1 RLISETMRSFKLNG
15 LELADDKLEA
25 FKKLRKEISDLQ
37 TQFHANLNN
46 NNDMAVM
53 SETEMEGVPES
64 VRALF
69 TKLPNN
75 QYGISTKATYY
86 VAFMENAVNPEARK
100 KMLTAYENREA
111 KKNTELMQK
120 TISLKRQAAAIIGF
134 QHWADYKTNDKMA
147 KNAKT
152 AWEFLQGLKNKLR
165 KSYNKDYKDLLALKK
180 ETNPNATKLDPW
192 DGAYYSNQLR
202 KRKYSLDEEV
212 LREYFPA
219 DYVTKKM
226 FEIYETLLNVRFVK
240 VENAITWHP
249 SVNLFEVR
257 DEKTKELLA
266 YFYTDMFPREGKYSH
281 AAAFPLRTGR
291 KVNGVYLAPISSI
304 VANLTPPVPGKP
316 SLLSHEE
323 VDTLFHEFGHIM
335 HMSLTR
341 SHYATLS
348 GSNVAWDFVEA
359 PSQMLENWVWEP
371 QILEM
376 ITQKYDRPSES
387 MPKEMIEKLQQS
399 RKFNLGWMN
408 TRQLIFGIFDLTL
421 HQSAKDLDVTETY
434 KKIYK
439 DLTGMDPLPETHF
452 PATFGH
458 IMGGYDAGY
467 YGYLWS
473 NVFAMDMFTKF
484 QGKNLLSKQV
494 GYKYRTS
501 ILEKG
506 NTKEASLLLS
516 EFLGRKPNSEAFFRY
531 LGI

>member
-1 RLISETMRSFKLNG
+1 M
-15 LELADDKLEA
+15 
-25 FKKLRKEISDLQ
+25 
-37 TQFHANLNN
+37 
-46 NNDMAVM
+46 
-53 SETEMEGVPES
+53 
-64 VRALF
+64 
-69 TKLPNN
+69 
-75 QYGISTKATYY
+75 
-86 VAFMENAVNPEARK
+86 
-100 KMLTAYENREA
+100 
-111 KKNTELMQK
+111 
-120 TISLKRQAAAIIGF
+120 
-134 QHWADYKTNDKMA
+134 
-147 KNAKT
+147 
-152 AWEFLQGLKNKLR
+152 
-165 KSYNKDYKDLLALKK
+165 
-180 ETNPNATKLDPW
+180 
-192 DGAYYSNQLR
+192 
-202 KRKYSLDEEV
+202 DEEV

-240 VENAITWHP
+240 VENSITWHP

-266 YFYTDMFPREGKYSH
+266 YFYTDMYPREGKYSH

-341 SHYATLS
+341 SSYASLS

-371 QILEM
+371 QILAM

-387 MPKEMIEKLQQS
+387 MPKEMMQKLQQS

-439 DLTGMDPLPETHF
+439 DLTGMDPLAETHF

-506 NTKEASLLLS
+506 NTKEASLLLT